1 MLIIGIAGGTGSGKT
16 TVVRKIQQQF
26 PKGEVNILTHD
37 SYYFD
42 SSNIPLE
49 ERKMKNFDHPDSI
62 EFDLMIEHV
71 KQLKAGLTIKEPV
84 YSFITCT
91 REKETKV
98 VEPREVLIIEGIL
111 CLFNKE
117 LRDLMDIKVFVDCD
131 SDLRLS
137 RVIQRDT
144 EERGRNVAE
153 VLERYEKT
161 VRPSHLQFI
170 EPTKRYADIIIPQG
184 GMNNIA
190 IQILT
195 NHINHTLKIIN
206 TMLENLNIE
215 DSTFS

>member
-42 SSNIPLE
+42 SSDIPLE
-49 ERKMKNFDHPDSI
+49 ERKKKNFDHPDSI

-71 KQLKAGLTIKEPV
+71 KSLKSGIPIMEPV
-84 YSFITCT
+84 YSFISCT
-91 REKETKV
+91 REKETKL

-111 CLFNKE
+111 CLFNKK

-131 SDLRLS
+131 SDVRLS

-144 EERGRNVAE
+144 EERGRDVSE

-170 EPTKRYADIIIPQG
+170 EPTKRYASVIFQVDTDYIMHPI
-184 GMNNIA
+184 
-190 IQILT
+190 
-195 NHINHTLKIIN
+195 HIDKRLR
-206 TMLENLNIE
+206 
-215 DSTFS
+215 

>member
-26 PKGEVNILTHD
+26 PRGEVNILTHD
-37 SYYFD
+37 SYYYD
-42 SSNIPLE
+42 SSHLPLE
-49 ERKMKNFDHPDSI
+49 ERRQKNFDHPDSI

-71 KQLKAGLTIKEPV
+71 KLLKNGIPIQEPT

-91 REKETKV
+91 REKETRLV
-98 VEPREVLIIEGIL
+98 NPREVLIIEGIL

-137 RVIQRDT
+137 RVIRRDM
-144 EERGRNVAE
+144 EERGRNVFE

-184 GMNNIA
+184 GMNKIA

-195 NHINHTLKIIN
+195 NHINHTLK
-206 TMLENLNIE
+206 
-215 DSTFS
+215 